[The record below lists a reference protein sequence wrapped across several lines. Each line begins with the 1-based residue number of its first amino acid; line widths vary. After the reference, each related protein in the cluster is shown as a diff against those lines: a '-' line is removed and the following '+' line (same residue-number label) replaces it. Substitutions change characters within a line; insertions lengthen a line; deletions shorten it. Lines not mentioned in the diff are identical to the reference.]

1 MAGSVRDLTVS
12 PICLREF
19 DVLRVWDVTPG
30 MRRVVLGGPAIGE
43 HTRDGVVLPPVQ
55 TNGFD
60 DDVKIMPPDPVTGGF
75 PFEVPR
81 NTGAGLID
89 WTPGSFEYTRTY
101 TVRSFDAD
109 AGELTIDFALHETG
123 LASTWAR
130 RVMPGEKILVAG
142 PKHSAGLPTAADWML
157 IGGDET
163 ALPAIG
169 RCLEM
174 LPPSLPATV
183 VVEVADPSHHQELPS
198 AAEVHITWLYR
209 SEAEGRS
216 RLAETLQSV
225 PWRDGQPYLWVAGEA
240 MVVKPLRRWAKR
252 EKGIP
257 KEFTDIAGYWR
268 ERAVATVAGD
278 PEVIDVATQPPDPFE
293 RVNEYSELLPAFALR
308 VAVTLG
314 VFAEI
319 DAGAVS
325 VQDIAAACGA
335 RADPLH
341 KLLRHLVVMGLLAR
355 TGHIYSLTE
364 VGVVL
369 ADPDTPWVE
378 GLRMD
383 SAETQMQ
390 LSFLRLLDVVRSGD
404 PAGIGG
410 LTIEDWTDDPER
422 ADGFHG
428 EMVEWPTYL
437 APALT
442 EAISF
447 EGVRTVAVVGE
458 GGGPYVDAILRA
470 YPSLEV
476 SVVGLPSLTERM
488 LGDVSADR
496 RPLVTRVA
504 RSHVAPLEGPVDL
517 LVAAG
522 VVDILPDGDAAV
534 ALSAYAE
541 SAGRVVIPTRLLDP
555 ETANEHET
563 EEDLLRM
570 CVFGSGHR
578 TETEMRAL
586 VESIGVEEPRVGPLG
601 WGAHVVEYRA
611 SREHV

>member
-55 TNGFD
+55 TSGFD

-101 TVRSFDAD
+101 TVRAFDAG

-169 RCLEM
+169 HCLEM

-183 VVEVADPSHHQELPS
+183 VIEVADPSHHQKLPS

-216 RLAETLQSV
+216 RLAETLQSA

-278 PEVIDVATQPPDPFE
+278 PEVIDVATQAPDPFE
-293 RVNEYSELLPAFALR
+293 RVHEYSELLPACALR
-308 VAVTLG
+308 AAVTLG

-319 DAGAVS
+319 DAGAAT
-325 VQDIAAACGA
+325 VQEIAAACGA
-335 RADPLH
+335 RPGPLH
-341 KLLRHLVVMGLLAR
+341 KLVRHLVVMGLLVR
-355 TGHIYSLTE
+355 KGNIYSLSE
-364 VGVVL
+364 VGAVL

-390 LSFLRLLDVVRSGD
+390 LSFLRLLDVVRTGD
-404 PAGIGG
+404 PVGIGG
-410 LTIEDWTDDPER
+410 LSVEEWTDDADR

-442 EAISF
+442 EAISLD
-447 EGVRTVAVVGE
+447 GVRTVAVVGE
-458 GGGPYVDAILRA
+458 GGGPYVDAMLRA
-470 YPSLEV
+470 YPSLEI
-476 SVVGLPSLTERM
+476 SVVGMPSLTERM
-488 LGDVSADR
+488 LGDVTAER
-496 RPLVTRVA
+496 RPLVGRVA
-504 RSHVAPLEGPVDL
+504 GSHVAPLQTKVDL

-522 VVDILPDGDAAV
+522 VVETLPDGDAAV
-534 ALSAYAE
+534 ALTAYAE
-541 SAGRVVIPTRLLDP
+541 SAGRVVIPTRLMDP
-555 ETANEHET
+555 ETTNDYET

-570 CVFGSGHR
+570 CVFGSGSR
-578 TETEMRAL
+578 TEAEMRAL
-586 VESIGVEEPRVGPLG
+586 INSVGVGALHVGPLG
-601 WGAHVVEYRA
+601 WGAYVVEYRA
-611 SREHV
+611 NG